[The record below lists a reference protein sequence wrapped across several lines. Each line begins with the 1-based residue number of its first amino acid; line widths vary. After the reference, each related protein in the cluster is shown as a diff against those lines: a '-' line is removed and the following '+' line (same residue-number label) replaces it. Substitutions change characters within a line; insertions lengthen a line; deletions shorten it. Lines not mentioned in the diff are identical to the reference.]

1 MTAAFI
7 SRLALSGLLGALVG
21 LEREFRAKEA
31 GFRTH
36 FLVAVGSTLIMLIS
50 KYGFSDVLHQDHM
63 ALDPSRVAA
72 QVVSGIGF

>member
-36 FLVAVGSTLIMLIS
+36 FLVAV
-50 KYGFSDVLHQDHM
+50 
-63 ALDPSRVAA
+63 
-72 QVVSGIGF
+72 